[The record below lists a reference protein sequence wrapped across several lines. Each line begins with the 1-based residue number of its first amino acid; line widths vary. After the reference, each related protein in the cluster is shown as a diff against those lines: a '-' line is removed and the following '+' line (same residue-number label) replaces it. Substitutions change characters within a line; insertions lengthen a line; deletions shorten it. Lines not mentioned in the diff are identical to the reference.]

1 MRPWRAVVRKELLD
15 SLRDRRSV
23 ISVMLFPLMGPLL
36 LWMLAEVVAERRTL
50 PERVEVAALGIGR
63 APRLEAHL
71 ARHGVRLAPAPESFR
86 AAVEA
91 GELSA
96 VLEIPEGFG
105 DDFSAGRTG
114 KLRLWLD
121 RSSDEGA
128 AEIARVQELVAAYGQ
143 RIGALR
149 LIVRGVSPEVAS
161 PVVVEVVDL
170 STPQRL
176 AARLLEMIPLFLV
189 IAALIGGM
197 NVATDATAGERERGS
212 LEPLLLNPTSRRTLV
227 LGKWAVTTL
236 FCGAVAGLTAVAF
249 AVTLRH
255 VGLEEVGL
263 QVDLGVGR
271 LALMALVLA
280 PLCGFA
286 GALLLLVATFARSY
300 KEAQLYLSL
309 LLMAP
314 AGGSVVLLLSPARP
328 SLAAMFAPALAQQ
341 LLISDLLR
349 GEPPRPGL
357 YLAAGASALLFGIVA
372 IWGTAALL
380 CRERIVFGR

>member
-1 MRPWRAVVRKELLD
+1 MRPLGAVVRKELLD

-50 PERVEVAALGIGR
+50 PERAEVAALGIGR
-63 APRLEAHL
+63 APRLEEHL
-71 ARHGVRLAPAPESFR
+71 ARHGVRLTPAPAGFR

-91 GELSA
+91 GELPA

-105 DDFSAGRTG
+105 DDFLAGRTG

-170 STPQRL
+170 STPERL

-212 LEPLLLNPTSRRTLV
+212 LEPLLLNPTPRRTLV
-227 LGKWAVTTL
+227 LGKWVVTTL
-236 FCGAVAGLTAVAF
+236 FCAAVAGLTAVAF

-263 QVDLGVGR
+263 QVDLGAGR
-271 LALMALVLA
+271 LALVALVLG
-280 PLCGFA
+280 PLCGLA

-349 GEPPRPGL
+349 GAPPRPGL
-357 YLAAGASALLFGIVA
+357 YAAAAASALLFGIAA

-380 CRERIVFGR
+380 CRERTVFGR